1 MSTEIKDT
9 FTEIVDITL
18 YKYNSIDLKL
28 WGIMS
33 RDTGAKKVSD
43 DALLISVEALNKYLL
58 KHFRTEI
65 NRFQS
70 VSDITIHKEATSVY
84 FLFQSLKT
92 MPNLTWIKCNLNKNS
107 SYNRVVNIDQ
117 IKTIK
122 YSIKIL
128 RGSLRL
134 FDIFNEHEM
143 YLANKILD
151 HCGLLKEEEHYTVL
165 KVKRFLN
172 ILDVYLSENNTA
184 ELFTILNVLIQTLEP
199 YEPDDPEMYLIT
211 DRKSDI

>member
-1 MSTEIKDT
+1 MA
-9 FTEIVDITL
+9 
-18 YKYNSIDLKL
+18 
-28 WGIMS
+28 
-33 RDTGAKKVSD
+33 RDPGVKKISD
-43 DALLISVEALNKYLL
+43 DALLVNVQKLNKYLQEY
-58 KHFRTEI
+58 FRSDI

-70 VSDITIHKEATSVY
+70 VSDVTIHKEATSIY

-107 SYNRVVNIDQ
+107 SYNRVISVDQ

-143 YLANKILD
+143 YLANKILNQ
-151 HCGLLKEEEHYTVL
+151 CGLLKEDEHYTII
-165 KVKRFLN
+165 KVKHFLN

-211 DRKSDI
+211 DKKSDI

>member
-28 WGIMS
+28 WGIMA
-33 RDTGAKKVSD
+33 RDPGVKKISD
-43 DALLISVEALNKYLL
+43 DALLVNVQKLNKYLQEY
-58 KHFRTEI
+58 FRSDI

-70 VSDITIHKEATSVY
+70 VSDVTIHKEATSIY

-107 SYNRVVNIDQ
+107 SYNRVISVDQ

-134 FDIFNEHEM
+134 FDIFNE
-143 YLANKILD
+143 
-151 HCGLLKEEEHYTVL
+151 
-165 KVKRFLN
+165 
-172 ILDVYLSENNTA
+172 
-184 ELFTILNVLIQTLEP
+184 
-199 YEPDDPEMYLIT
+199 PEMLT
-211 DRKSDI
+211 VCAAKSPPINGTPPAFAI

>member
-1 MSTEIKDT
+1 MK
-9 FTEIVDITL
+9 
-18 YKYNSIDLKL
+18 
-28 WGIMS
+28 
-33 RDTGAKKVSD
+33 
-43 DALLISVEALNKYLL
+43 
-58 KHFRTEI
+58 
-65 NRFQS
+65 
-70 VSDITIHKEATSVY
+70 
-84 FLFQSLKT
+84 
-92 MPNLTWIKCNLNKNS
+92 
-107 SYNRVVNIDQ
+107 

-143 YLANKILD
+143 YLANKILNQ
-151 HCGLLKEEEHYTVL
+151 CGLLKEDEHYTII
-165 KVKRFLN
+165 KVKHFLN

-211 DRKSDI
+211 DKKSDI